1 MGSKLTIR
9 KRQMHMITS
18 QNQIL
23 NFLKEKIIQ
32 IGLNQKSTKTKH
44 GEIAR
49 IVNTNLLERKN
60 YSKLCP
66 QNQQMKWK

>member
-9 KRQMHMITS
+9 KSQMHMITL

-32 IGLNQKSTKTKH
+32 IGMNQKSTKTKH
-44 GEIAR
+44 GKIAR
-49 IVNTNLLERKN
+49 IVNTNPMERKN
-60 YSKLCP
+60 YSK
-66 QNQQMKWK
+66 